1 MPNRH
6 AILGPS
12 GADKWVSCP
21 PSARFEEQI
30 FEEESTF
37 AREGTL
43 AHDLAALV
51 LSSRAGLFKG
61 DNILFWEEVAAIKSH
76 VFDFYKDSDKDAE
89 AEYNAM
95 WEHAEGWAAF
105 VCDLGTRD
113 SELTLAD
120 EYEIYIDSEAI
131 AEVSIEREFNLSHY
145 IPLGFGTSDATV
157 KTPLILYVND
167 YKYGAG
173 KRVHAKNNKQGMLY
187 ALGALRAALSED
199 PSYNPETVIVAI
211 YQPRVSGGETS
222 FAISVSDLLD
232 WAETV
237 VKPAAIL
244 AISGQGD
251 FKAGTH
257 CQFCKARTVC
267 KKYFDIF
274 GQVKGIH
281 DKRTMTAKELEI
293 VLTYGDLIAAWV
305 KKVKED
311 TARKML
317 AGTTVHGFKLVAG
330 GSRRTFT
337 SEDDAIDAAMG
348 ADIDIDKLLRTELL
362 PLTEIEKVVGK
373 KKFAE
378 VFGPVM
384 FDKEYG
390 PKVVDWDDPAPEIGR
405 TAHDDYNDDVI

>member
-1 MPNRH
+1 MTRH

-12 GADKWVSCP
+12 AADKWVNCP

-30 FEEESTF
+30 VEEESPF

-51 LSSRAGLFKG
+51 LSSRAGVFKG
-61 DNILFWEEVAAIKSH
+61 DNVAFWEEVAAIKAH
-76 VFDFYKDSDKDAE
+76 VFEFYKGSDKDAE

-95 WEHAEGWAAF
+95 FDHAEGWAAF
-105 VCDLGTRD
+105 VCDQLGERD
-113 SELTLAD
+113 SA
-120 EYEIYIDSEAI
+120 
-131 AEVSIEREFNLSHY
+131 VSIEREFDISDWV
-145 IPLGFGTSDATV
+145 PLGFGTSDATV
-157 KTPLILYVND
+157 KTRVILYVND

-173 KRVHAKNNKQGMLY
+173 KRVHAKNNRQGMLY
-187 ALGALRAALSED
+187 ALGALKAAMSED
-199 PSYNPETVIVAI
+199 PEYNPETVIVSI
-211 YQPRVSGGETS
+211 YQPRVSGGETA
-222 FAISVSDLLD
+222 FAISVSDLMD
-232 WAETV
+232 WAENV
-237 VKPAAIL
+237 IKPAGLL
-244 AISGQGD
+244 AIAGQGD

-281 DKRTMTAKELEI
+281 DRRAMSAKELEI
-293 VLTYGDLIAAWV
+293 VLSYGDLIGSWV

-317 AGTTVHGFKLVAG
+317 AGTKVHGFKLVAG

-373 KKFAE
+373 KTFNA
-378 VFGPVM
+378 VFGSVL

-405 TAHDDYNDDVI
+405 TAHDDYDEDVI